1 MSKLHLSIVCFEMY
15 KKNAFREYLILSL
28 KFKWDFVLINSRF
41 TLGHNLICVQTELS
55 KLTLASVRNSQNV
68 SFYSINMHGVAWNLF
83 NEKWKM
89 NHIVRSFCILSYL
102 SLIKISRCFGS
113 TIPWFSYSNY
123 SNGILSCQPRAIRR
137 LAFQLDWS
145 KLTFSSFYC

>member
-89 NHIVRSFCILSYL
+89 KNESYCPFFLHFIIFEFNQNFSMFWVNYAVIFLFELFEWNSILS
-102 SLIKISRCFGS
+102 
-113 TIPWFSYSNY
+113 T
-123 SNGILSCQPRAIRR
+123 
-137 LAFQLDWS
+137 
-145 KLTFSSFYC
+145 